1 MTALLEL
8 RGLTVELPTTIRSAS
23 GGSGQALGWVRPVND
38 VSLRVERGAA
48 LGLVGESGS
57 GKTMLALALMGLL
70 PAGARV
76 SGSALYHSV
85 QGSLASE
92 ASRDSS
98 VDLAGLGEDEWGG
111 IRGRRIAMVFQ
122 EPMTALNPVMRVGA
136 QIAEA
141 VRVHQKG
148 LSRDEVARRVVEA
161 LERAAVPEPELRARQ
176 YPHELSGGLRQR
188 VMIAMAVA
196 SPHGSVQGSMGVEG
210 DSRLLI
216 ADEPTTALDVTVQ
229 KQILELLM
237 RLRRELGLSLIFITH
252 DLAVVAQVA
261 ERVAVMYAGRVVE
274 EGPTD
279 EVLRAP
285 RHPYTEGLLKAS
297 PQLSRREL
305 VPIPGMVPGLDA
317 IPPGCAFE
325 PRCAVRKEE
334 CRIAVPELRD
344 AGPEHEARCILV
356 AGGE

>member
-8 RGLTVELPTTIRSAS
+8 RGLTVELPTPK
-23 GGSGQALGWVRPVND
+23 GWVRPVNG
-38 VSLRVERGAA
+38 VSMRLERGEA

-76 SGSALYHSV
+76 SGAALYHMGALHRSM
-85 QGSLASE
+85 QGSGSLTPAE
-92 ASRDSS
+92 DEDYS
-98 VDLAGLGEDEWGG
+98 VDLARLKEDEWGG

-141 VRVHQKG
+141 IRIHNSKLG
-148 LSRDEVARRVVEA
+148 RGEVARRVVEA

-196 SPHGSVQGSMGVEG
+196 SGETSNGAGAQSGG
-210 DSRLLI
+210 RLLI

-261 ERVAVMYAGRVVE
+261 ERIAVMYAGRVVE
-274 EGPTD
+274 EGPT
-279 EVLRAP
+279 EKVLRAP

-334 CRIAVPELRD
+334 CRMAVPELRE
-344 AGPEHEARCILV
+344 AGPGHGHWARCVLV
-356 AGGE
+356 